1 MASVVAPPT
10 TACRACRVLGFDTAT
25 EWMSLALATPQGIV
39 SQVEAG
45 GAQASVSL
53 IPALLRMLNEAGESL
68 ASLDAIAYGRGPGA
82 FTGLRTACSVAQGLA
97 LGTGRPVI
105 AVDSLMLVAEAVRHT
120 RWPMHRQIWVA
131 QDARMDE
138 VYAAAYRWVGEHRG
152 RWQTVVAPALYGV
165 EALNRRWAEVGLPDD
180 SDSVVTGSALQV
192 MGDRLVVGRAERVA
206 PPVGT
211 GRARALIDLALMHW
225 EDGDLLEA
233 ADALPLYLRDKV
245 ALTTAER
252 EVVRAAKEAAR

>member
-1 MASVVAPPT
+1 MPSVVAPPT
-10 TACRACRVLGFDTAT
+10 AACRACRVLAFDTAT

-53 IPALLRMLNEAGESL
+53 IPALLRMLDEAGETL

-82 FTGLRTACSVAQGLA
+82 FTGLRTACAVAQGLA

-105 AVDSLMLVAEAVRHT
+105 AVDSLMLVAEAVREA
-120 RWPMHRQIWVA
+120 RWPMRRRVWVA

-138 VYAAAYRWVGEHRG
+138 VYAAAYCWEGECPG
-152 RWQTVVAPALYGV
+152 RWQTLVAPALYSV
-165 EALNRRWAEVGLPDD
+165 DALNDGWARAGLREDGD
-180 SDSVVTGSALQV
+180 AVVTGSALPV
-192 MGDRLVVGRAERVA
+192 MGDRLVTGRAGRVDA
-206 PPVGT
+206 PSGT
-211 GRARALIDLALMHW
+211 GRARALVDLALMHW
-225 EDGDLLEA
+225 EDGELLDA

-252 EVVRAAKEAAR
+252 EAARAAKETA